1 MREEVT
7 PSQKPF
13 RSMVD
18 VNLLGQAASL
28 GATHVLVGIE
38 WGAMGTITCEDENN
52 DGEEATKVKGAL
64 EAELKKLKGVLDL
77 GGSTGAEYEDK
88 SKSTGRKFTY
98 YSKCDVFDKDGNLPT
113 AFEEAV
119 EQAKKLPTILA
130 RYNKGKGVPITFS
143 LMPIESLLKRFKV
156 ESSINVVFQS
166 LREDSVRHCVQV
178 VESATRLKQ
187 KIYDLKTQL
196 NDNKDCIP
204 DDVLTKVEE
213 LHNKFSVDETAF
225 REDLQN
231 VLKRARSNE
240 GESSDV
246 DTLVGKYEKEQISEA
261 ALQLLQFE
269 TWKNKIHQVKEFK
282 NCGITYVGRN
292 GDMDNDVVHTLNQD
306 ENAFVINASKDG
318 SDESKSN
325 HFFFRR
331 LQRTYKENPS
341 DKFFWADTDLM
352 SSSRGDKNKI
362 IRFLGGY
369 EVSGDVFK
377 DQGRDSEVPLVDF
390 AHGKPISE
398 IANDRAVLKLIC
410 PSSSSCGGACSSKER
425 EWLCRKCK
433 SGLWYSKSQNK
444 VFCMSEDCK
453 KEGEPKDILFRCED
467 INHGLDFVPHQAAFL
482 NEQLGKLRAC
492 DVQNIL
498 ILGETGVGK
507 STWINGVANY
517 LLHSSLDSA
526 IEEEPVILIPA
537 KFTYTKDNGE
547 MTDVQVGSDKNESMT
562 EGSSSTQ
569 EPKTYSFTVEDKV
582 INLID
587 TPGIGDT
594 RGQDQDKKNFEKILH
609 HLSHFEDIHA
619 ICILLKPNNARMG
632 VVFRFCIQELLASQT
647 QEELTTDQGTHF
659 QS

>member
-38 WGAMGTITCEDENN
+38 WGAMGTITCEDEKN

-77 GGSTGAEYEDK
+77 GGSTGAEYDSYYEDK
-88 SKSTGRKFTY
+88 NKSTGRKFTY
-98 YSKCDVFDKDGNLPT
+98 YSKCDEFDKDGNLPT

-156 ESSINVVFQS
+156 ESSINVVFHS
-166 LREDSVRHCVQV
+166 LRENSVQRCVQV
-178 VESATRLKQ
+178 VESATRLRQ
-187 KIYDLKTQL
+187 ECYDLKTQL

-269 TWKNKIHQVKEFK
+269 TWKNKIHQVKELK
-282 NCGITYVGRN
+282 NCGITYIGRN
-292 GDMDNDVVHTLNQD
+292 GDMDNEVVHNLNQD
-306 ENAFVINASKDG
+306 ENAYVINASNDG
-318 SDESKSN
+318 SDESKN
-325 HFFFRR
+325 NQFFFRR
-331 LQRTYKENPS
+331 LQRTYKEDPS
-341 DKFFWADTDLM
+341 YKFFWADTDLM

-377 DQGRDSEVPLVDF
+377 DQ
-390 AHGKPISE
+390 
-398 IANDRAVLKLIC
+398 
-410 PSSSSCGGACSSKER
+410 
-425 EWLCRKCK
+425 
-433 SGLWYSKSQNK
+433 
-444 VFCMSEDCK
+444 
-453 KEGEPKDILFRCED
+453 
-467 INHGLDFVPHQAAFL
+467 
-482 NEQLGKLRAC
+482 
-492 DVQNIL
+492 
-498 ILGETGVGK
+498 
-507 STWINGVANY
+507 
-517 LLHSSLDSA
+517 
-526 IEEEPVILIPA
+526 
-537 KFTYTKDNGE
+537 
-547 MTDVQVGSDKNESMT
+547 
-562 EGSSSTQ
+562 
-569 EPKTYSFTVEDKV
+569 
-582 INLID
+582 
-587 TPGIGDT
+587 
-594 RGQDQDKKNFEKILH
+594 
-609 HLSHFEDIHA
+609 
-619 ICILLKPNNARMG
+619 
-632 VVFRFCIQELLASQT
+632 
-647 QEELTTDQGTHF
+647 
-659 QS
+659 